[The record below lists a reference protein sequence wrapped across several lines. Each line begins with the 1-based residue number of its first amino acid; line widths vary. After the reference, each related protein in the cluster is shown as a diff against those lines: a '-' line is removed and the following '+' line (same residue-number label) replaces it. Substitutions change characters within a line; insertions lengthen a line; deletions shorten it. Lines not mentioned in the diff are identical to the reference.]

1 MCVRACGVCEG
12 VCEGVRVYE
21 SLPPSCA
28 LLYLYPF
35 LLPYLHL
42 PPQCQVVEA
51 EQLNGLISDAHLMAE
66 LTRLAQKPTGRDK
79 KWLLPHLEVGAPAGG
94 IRLSE
99 QHIFVCG

>member
-1 MCVRACGVCEG
+1 M
-12 VCEGVRVYE
+12 YK
-21 SLPPSCA
+21 SLPPCCA
-28 LLYLYPF
+28 LLFTPSYYPT
-35 LLPYLHL
+35 YLHL

-94 IRLSE
+94 M
-99 QHIFVCG
+99 QHSKQHTRVCG